1 MKRKSVI
8 SVLLLSLGVTFSQVH
23 FDPIYEG
30 NPYSPMMYAVML
42 CTINGNPVV
51 GGDELGVFDGDNCV
65 GYYTVIEGGIEAET
79 FGFGSLNASKDDGS
93 GNGFVEGHY
102 PTFKVWLAAYDLE
115 VEFAFDDAALTYKD
129 LGTGASVDPVPM
141 SGFGSAGLEIVGTVM
156 LPPTA
161 GFTYVANNLD
171 VQFTDTSTP
180 GDGAITGWAW
190 DFSGGSSAEQSPF
203 YTFPDAGTYT
213 VVLTVTDENGMTDDY
228 SEVLEITINL
238 QPTAVAGADVELM
251 DCEGDGEIIILDGS
265 GSSDPDGSIAA
276 YDWTWDGG
284 STSGETVDFTFAA
297 GTYAVTLTVTDD
309 GGATATDDLVII
321 VNSNSA
327 PVADAGADQD
337 VTYLE
342 GATDITVTLAGSA
355 TDAEDNI
362 VSYTWTPGDLDGA
375 SVDVI
380 LSEGVHTYILTV
392 VDACGEFSSDAV
404 TITVNHNTGPNL
416 VTPSVPTVVV
426 ASGAV
431 SGEVTIDASACSDAD
446 GDALTFDFWWNG
458 GSAYDAGPTPTVT
471 LPAAGV
477 AGTTLDVTVWFA
489 LTDEHGDSSNTAFA
503 APMYNN
509 IAPVANAGPD
519 QEIAAGG
526 DVTLDGSL
534 SSDGD
539 DGIVSYSW
547 AENGVEFATVAT
559 FLWEAVPAGGHNV
572 SLTVTDAFGEI
583 STDWVSIT
591 AAADQLFFFPYG
603 YQEDGSCPAD
613 ANGAY
618 PIFVTGTTFCGM
630 ELSGADE
637 IGVYMQYGGQWYL
650 VGAGFYS
657 MEYVAGIGA
666 DAVILTACQDPYSPP
681 LVEFAGIGYIEGAD
695 IQFKIGIAGY
705 DHNGDDI
712 VDDTDAFFVTPT
724 FDTEAAGAGDG
735 TFGVNNWAVASLKKN
750 CAPEFVNLPVDPTVD
765 EGADVDFV
773 IAATDADGDAV
784 IITYADL
791 PDDATFVN
799 GAFHWT
805 TDFTDAGVY
814 TVTFTATEDDVEQLF
829 VEHTVTITVN
839 QVNIAPEFCANPA
852 PVDVTETE
860 IMTFDLCATDFDGDQ
875 VQIDISEFGG
885 DFTVEQQGRVVF
897 NADVLNSTASFIWE
911 TNYAD
916 AGFYEVTFRGR
927 DYAADPVYE
936 IFQIVTF
943 SILDINRDPE
953 FADLAAAF
961 TVNEAEDIQFS
972 VVATDPDL
980 PADVLTITY
989 IDLPVGA
996 SFTTDGGF
1004 GTFAWTPGYEQA
1016 DVYIITFTVTDQVFA
1031 TDVVSTTITVLNVN
1045 QDPVAD
1051 PIADI
1056 TVNETDL
1063 VEFVVTASD
1072 PDSYDVGNLVWTWN
1086 SDDLPEGATFDPVT
1100 ATFSWQTTL
1109 DDAGLYNPAF
1119 TVTDTY
1125 GATDG
1130 FTVWITVNQSNQ
1142 TPYFT
1147 VYPDAQVVADE
1158 MDVIE
1163 LHFEAEDYEGGIM
1176 MFFIA
1181 TPGGLEEGSY
1191 ELSVDVINNA
1201 ADLTIVTDYDY
1212 SGTYAPQ
1219 IVVSDGELSASVT
1232 LDIVVNHVNRDPYFT
1247 AVPEVEYTIN
1257 ESDMLAFGL
1266 AFADDDVEDQGNLA
1280 VTAAGVPAGASF
1292 DGVNFTWATTFDDEG
1307 DYDVAFTLSDGAD
1320 GSAAAATTIHVLKT
1334 NQAPVISVSSVEDI
1348 VNETATVTVNIS
1360 ATDYDGDV
1368 LSFSLIPY
1376 EAPLESDYY
1385 EALTLGGELVD
1396 NGDGTATF
1404 TWVTTYDDE
1413 GLYDGMFVVTDG
1425 ELADDAIYSMTI
1437 NNLNRTP
1444 YWLVAP
1450 GAMYSGDEGA
1460 EITFSVAAFDDD
1472 GDDLAIAAVG
1482 DLLDCFADNGDGTA
1496 DFAFL
1501 PTFDDAGMYSMVIT
1515 LTDSFGDGPGSDFV
1529 TIMVVEAGGYYSF
1542 NFNSVWS
1549 WVSYHVTPL
1558 NASVVDM
1565 FAGTGLIILMDGEGN
1580 AYQPPAGPDPEIA
1593 DWAITKGYAVAMGTE
1608 LDLEIV
1614 GTPIDQAI
1622 TPIDLTAG
1630 WNFISYL
1637 HKSAEPMGVDIALAG
1652 VEENLAIA
1660 KSRDGFY
1667 IPGTSATLGDME
1679 PGQGY
1684 KLGMW
1689 DAATLTY
1696 PGGGFAK
1703 GGTVATT
1710 GDIVEATHF
1719 EFIGKTMDFHPIMI
1733 NSLDLSGVTVDVGDE
1748 LGVFANGRC
1757 VGGSVIT
1764 DTETMTLKAWADDSM
1779 TDFVEGYKANDQI
1792 ELRFWDSAINAETVL
1807 DANFIVGEGTFSGF
1821 YTMATTTGELIP
1833 AEFDL
1838 SQNYPNPFN
1847 PTTSISYQIPSDAN
1861 VMLTIYN
1868 VLGQEIRTLVNTTQ
1882 EAGYYSTNW
1891 DGFDDAGVKVSSG
1904 VYFYQLVTPESK
1916 MTKKMV
1922 LMK

>member
-1 MKRKSVI
+1 MKKTKI
-8 SVLLLSLGVTFSQVH
+8 IAGILLLAGVMWGQH
-23 FDPIYEG
+23 FVKTWSG
-30 NPYSPMMYAVML
+30 NPGPGAMSVFVTVATL
-42 CTINGNPVV
+42 NGVDLV
-51 GGDELGVFDGDNCV
+51 EGDEIAVFDGDNCV
-65 GYYTVIEGGIEAET
+65 GVAVLPAGGIEVPFTSIVLA
-79 FGFGSLNASKDDGS
+79 ADGS
-93 GNGFVEGHY
+93 VDNGFVEGN
-102 PTFKVWLAAYDLE
+102 PIMFKYWDSAHGIEVQNDGITAGWFNCANGEPASTDLFVKDE
-115 VEFAFDDAALTYKD
+115 AFCTTLT
-129 LGTGASVDPVPM
+129 
-141 SGFGSAGLEIVGTVM
+141 GTVV

-161 GFTYVANNLD
+161 GFTYVANNLE

-180 GDGAITGWAW
+180 GDGTITGWAW
-190 DFSGGSSAEQSPF
+190 DFAGGSSAEQSPF

-213 VVLTVTDENGMTDDY
+213 VILTVTDDNGLTDDY

-238 QPTAVAGADVELM
+238 QPTAVAGADVEVM
-251 DCEGDGEIIILDGS
+251 DCEGDGEIITLDGS
-265 GSSDPDGSIAA
+265 GSSDADGSIA
-276 YDWTWDGG
+276 DWNWTWDGG
-284 STSGETVDFTFAA
+284 SANGEIVDFTFAA

-309 GGATATDDLVII
+309 GGATATDEMIVI

-342 GATDITVTLAGSA
+342 DATDYTVTLSGSA

-362 VSYTWTPGDLDGA
+362 ASYTWTPGDLDGA
-375 SVDVI
+375 SVDVV

-392 VDACGEFSSDAV
+392 VDACGAFSSDAI
-404 TITVNHNTGPNL
+404 TITVNHNTGPSL
-416 VTPSVPTVVV
+416 VIPTVPTVWV
-426 ASGAV
+426 ASDAV

-446 GDALTFDFWWNG
+446 GDALTFDFWWDG

-489 LTDEHGDSSNTAFA
+489 LTDEHGDGSNTAFDV
-503 APMYNN
+503 PMYNN
-509 IAPVANAGPD
+509 MAPVANAGVD
-519 QEIAAGG
+519 QEITAGG

-559 FLWEAVPAGGHNV
+559 YVWTSVPAGGHNV
-572 SLTVTDAFGEI
+572 SLTVTDAFGET

-618 PIFVTGTTFCGM
+618 PVFVTATTFCGM

-657 MEYVAGIGA
+657 LEYVAGIGA
-666 DAVILTACQDPYSPP
+666 DAVILTACKDPFTPP
-681 LVEFAGIGYIEGAD
+681 LVDFAGIGYIDDYD
-695 IQFKIGIAGY
+695 ILFKIGIAGFDY
-705 DHNGDDI
+705 NDDTI
-712 VDDTDAFFVTPT
+712 VDENDAFFVTPT
-724 FDTEAAGAGDG
+724 FDTGAAGAGDG
-735 TFGVNNWAVASLKKN
+735 TFGNNNWAVASLKKN
-750 CAPEFVNLPVDPTVD
+750 CAPEFVDLPTDPVVD
-765 EGADVDFV
+765 EGADIDFV
-773 IAATDADGDAV
+773 IAATDADNDDV
-784 IITYADL
+784 IITYDAL
-791 PDDATFVN
+791 PDDATFVG

-814 TVTFTATEDDVEQLF
+814 TVTYTATEDYVEALF

-839 QVNIAPEFCANPA
+839 QVNITPEFCDNPA
-852 PVDVTETE
+852 PADVNETE
-860 IMTFDLCATDFDGDQ
+860 IMTFALCATDFDGDQ

-897 NADVLNSTASFIWE
+897 NADVLNSSASFTWE

-916 AGFYEVTFRGR
+916 AGAYEVTFRGR

-936 IFQIVTF
+936 IFQTVTF

-961 TVNEAEDIQFS
+961 TVNDAEDIQFS
-972 VVATDPDL
+972 VVATDSDL

-989 IDLPVGA
+989 TDLPEGA
-996 SFTTDGGF
+996 TFTTDGGF
-1004 GTFAWTPGYEQA
+1004 GTFAWTPGYEQTG
-1016 DVYIITFTVTDQVFA
+1016 VYPITFTVTDQAAA

-1056 TVNETDL
+1056 TVNETEL

-1072 PDSYDVGNLVWTWN
+1072 PDSYDAGNLVWSWN
-1086 SDDLPEGATFDPVT
+1086 SDDLPAGATFDPAT
-1100 ATFSWQTTL
+1100 ATFSWLTTL

-1130 FTVWITVNQSNQ
+1130 FTVWITVEQNNQ
-1142 TPYFT
+1142 TPEFT

-1163 LHFEAEDYEGGIM
+1163 LHFEATDYEDGM
-1176 MFFIA
+1176 LMFFIA

-1219 IVVSDGELSASVT
+1219 IVVSDGELAASVT

-1247 AVPEVEYTIN
+1247 EVPDAEYTIN
-1257 ESDMLAFGL
+1257 ESDLLAFSL
-1266 AFADDDVEDQGNLA
+1266 VFADDDIEDQSNLL
-1280 VTAAGVPAGASF
+1280 VTADGVPAGASF
-1292 DGVNFTWATTFDDEG
+1292 DGVNFTWATGLDDEG
-1307 DYDVAFTLSDGAD
+1307 DYDVTFALSDGAG
-1320 GSAAAATTIHVLKT
+1320 GSAGTATVIHVLKT
-1334 NQAPVISVSSVEDI
+1334 NQAPVISVSAEEDI
-1348 VNETATVTVNIS
+1348 VDETATVTVNIS
-1360 ATDYDGDV
+1360 ATDYDGDA
-1368 LSFSLIPY
+1368 LSFSIIPY

-1385 EALTLGGELVD
+1385 EALTLGGNFVD

-1413 GLYDGMFVVTDG
+1413 GMYDGMFVVTDG
-1425 ELADDAIYSMTI
+1425 ELSDDAVYSLTI
-1437 NNLNRTP
+1437 NNLNRAP
-1444 YWLVAP
+1444 YWLIAP
-1450 GAMYSGDEGA
+1450 GAMYSGDEGT
-1460 EITFSVAAFDDD
+1460 EIAFSVAAFDDD
-1472 GDDLAIAAVG
+1472 GDDLAIAAIG
-1482 DLLDCFADNGDGTA
+1482 DLLDYFTDNGDGTA
-1496 DFAFL
+1496 DFAFA
-1501 PTFDDAGMYSMVIT
+1501 PTFDDAGIYSMIIT
-1515 LTDSFGDGPGSDFV
+1515 LTDSFGEGPSSDFV
-1529 TIMVVEAGGYYSF
+1529 TITVVEAGGYYSF
-1542 NFNSVWS
+1542 NFTSPWS
-1549 WVSYHVTPL
+1549 WVSYHVSPL
-1558 NASVVDM
+1558 NTSVVDM
-1565 FAGTGLIILMDGEGN
+1565 FDGTGLIILQDGEGN
-1580 AYQPPAGPDPEIA
+1580 VYQPPAAPDPEIA
-1593 DWAITKGYAVAMGTE
+1593 NWEITKGYAVAVSASM
-1608 LDLEIV
+1608 DLEIV
-1614 GTPIDQAI
+1614 GTPIDQAA

-1637 HKSAEPMGVDIALAG
+1637 PAEPNDVAIALDG
-1652 VEENLAIA
+1652 VVDNLAIA
-1660 KSRDGFY
+1660 KSRGGFY
-1667 IPGTSATLGDME
+1667 IPGTTATLGDMV
-1679 PGQGY
+1679 PGEGY

-1703 GGTVATT
+1703 GGSVATEY
-1710 GDIVEATHF
+1710 VEATHF
-1719 EFIGKTMDFHPIMI
+1719 EFVSGTMDYYPIVM
-1733 NSLDLSGVTVDVGDE
+1733 NALDLSGVTVDVGDE

-1764 DTETMTLKAWADDSM
+1764 DTEAMTLVAWADDSM

-1792 ELRFWDSAINAETVL
+1792 ELRFWDSAVNAETVL
-1807 DANFIVGEGTFSGF
+1807 DANFIEGEGTFSGF
-1821 YTMATTTGELIP
+1821 YTIATATGELIP

-1891 DGFDDAGVKVSSG
+1891 DGLDNAGMRMSSG